1 MSSFSHY
8 LACEGKDA
16 YTCGS
21 RSPGRWFAANE
32 VKLILAQI
40 VLVYDIKLGGDGKR
54 AVAPTFG
61 STVLPPRGHVF
72 FRKRQVAS
80 ES

>member
-1 MSSFSHY
+1 M
-8 LACEGKDA
+8 
-16 YTCGS
+16 
-21 RSPGRWFAANE
+21 
-32 VKLILAQI
+32 KLVLAQI

-72 FRKRQVAS
+72 FRKRQEAS